1 MLLLALLVL
10 SGPALTTGVA
20 HAESAPTRSGGVAQY
35 RLAEGERPAAVRPVK
50 HPYLADYTLDIGGR
64 ERSYRVFVP
73 TGLVGPAP
81 YVVAMTGLSMTGDP
95 ENYMHWRALAQRK
108 HFVVLQPRGYGASW
122 NAGVCCGK
130 AVRDGVND
138 REALTA
144 MIASASH
151 VYPLNTHRLYLVGFS
166 NGGMMALD
174 YACRYPERVAGV
186 GVVSAAF
193 VSRCRAT
200 KAVPVMHVHGG
211 RDQVLPVRGGWSRLL
226 TRRVP
231 SYAGTLRVFDSLDRR
246 AGVPQ
251 RTVLLA
257 QGAHDWQRRDSAA
270 RYDTTGR
277 LLAYLWPQHR

>member
-1 MLLLALLVL
+1 M
-10 SGPALTTGVA
+10 
-20 HAESAPTRSGGVAQY
+20 
-35 RLAEGERPAAVRPVK
+35 K

-108 HFVVLQPRGYGASW
+108 HFIVLQPRGYGASW
-122 NAGVCCGK
+122 NAGVCCGP
-130 AVRDGVND
+130 AVREGVDD
-138 REALTA
+138 RAALTA

-151 VYPLNTHRLYLVGFS
+151 VYPLNTKRLYLVGFS

-174 YACRYPERVAGV
+174 YACRYPDRVAGV
-186 GVVSAAF
+186 GVVSSAF

-200 KAVPVMHVHGG
+200 RAVPVMHVHGE
-211 RDQVLPVRGGWSRLL
+211 RDTVLPLRGGYSKHLR
-226 TRRVP
+226 RRVP
-231 SYAGTLRVFDSLDRR
+231 SQAGTLRVFDSLDRK

-251 RTVLLA
+251 KSVVLPR
-257 QGAHDWQRRDSAA
+257 GAHDWQRRDSAA